1 MTGGSSHDEGSLRT
15 MPTRKESDFSERPG
29 LLNNDELCYLSAV
42 ELASRIRGKE
52 LSPVEV
58 TEAVLERID
67 KVNPALNAICTSMA
81 DEARATAQRLEDALM
96 RGQDIGPLGGV
107 PVTVKDIVAVKD
119 SRTTSGSKL
128 FEETIS
134 TDDAPAIER
143 LRAAGAVLVGR
154 TSTPEFGWKGV
165 TDNRVFG
172 ITRNPWN
179 TDLTPGGSS
188 GGASAAVAAGLG
200 PIGIGTDG
208 GGSIRIP
215 AAFCGLVGHKQSFG
229 RIPNFPATAVDSLRH
244 TGSLTRTVADTA
256 LALNVM
262 AGPDERDPASL
273 PAENVDYRQEIE
285 RGIEG
290 VRIAYSPD
298 LGYAQVQPEVASI
311 CEQAV
316 ARFAEAGATVE
327 YPGVRFSDPY
337 DCWNVFF
344 YGGIAAFMDS
354 HFDERGDLLDEGLRE
369 VVREGRKLSAVDY
382 VNATFRR
389 NAFWQW
395 MHAFFEDY
403 DLLITPALAVLP
415 FAVGQDNADPLPG
428 QTPRAL
434 QWTGFTYPFNLTGQP
449 AASVPCGWSES
460 NLPVGLQIIGRRFD
474 DGTVLRAARA
484 LEQLQPWADRKP
496 EIVER

>member
-1 MTGGSSHDEGSLRT
+1 M
-15 MPTRKESDFSERPG
+15 
-29 LLNNDELCYLSAV
+29 NNDELCYLSAV

-58 TEAVLERID
+58 TEAVLDRID
-67 KVNPALNAICTSMA
+67 EVNPALNAICTSMA
-81 DEARATAQRLEDALM
+81 NEARATAKQLEDALM
-96 RGQDIGPLGGV
+96 RGEDIGPLGGV

-128 FEETIS
+128 FEENIS
-134 TDDAPAIER
+134 TDDAPAVER
-143 LRAAGAVLVGR
+143 LRAAGAVLAGR

-229 RIPNFPATAVDSLRH
+229 RVPNFPATAVDSLRH
-244 TGSLTRTVADTA
+244 TGALTRTVADTA

-262 AGPDERDPASL
+262 AGPDERDPSSL
-273 PAENVDYRQEIE
+273 PAENVDYLKEIE

-298 LGYAQVQPEVASI
+298 LGYAQVQPEVAAL

-316 ARFAEAGATVE
+316 ARFAEAGAIVE

-389 NAFWQW
+389 NAFWQR

-415 FAVGQDNADPLPG
+415 FPVGQDNADPLAG

-474 DGTVLRAARA
+474 DATVLRAARA
-484 LEQLQPWADRKP
+484 MEQLQPWADRRP
-496 EIVER
+496 VVAQR